1 MLSFNYLSALVIMS
15 TLGLIS
21 ACSEQQANQKKTA
34 VAVPQIIPETQ
45 QAQLKN
51 TTTNS
56 PLSKHYTDKVP
67 ANTDNIA
74 VGSKVFKT
82 PLTVYK
88 TPTCGCC
95 KKWIAHIEQ
104 HQFNATSVNQNSL
117 TALKSS
123 KGIAPAFRSC
133 HTAISADGYVF
144 EGHVPAKFI
153 QQFLANPPR
162 NAIGLSVPAMPLGSP
177 GMEVDDRFMPYK
189 VILLNSDGSHAIYA
203 SLSRYEEQF

>member
-21 ACSEQQANQKKTA
+21 ACSEQQANQKQST
-34 VAVPQIIPETQ
+34 VPVPQIIPETQ

-51 TTTNS
+51 TITNS

-67 ANTDNIA
+67 ANIDNISA
-74 VGSKVFKT
+74 EKT
-82 PLTVYK
+82 LLTVYK